1 MAASRKLYV
10 AMAQTIAYRYKF
22 ADLAEQ
28 ETIRGLVIDLC
39 GDLKQ
44 DNIAFNR
51 DKFLTACG
59 LS

>member
-10 AMAQTIAYRYKF
+10 AMAQTIAYRYKN

-28 ETIRGLVIDLC
+28 ETIRGLVVDLC

-44 DNIAFNR
+44 DNMSFNR
-51 DKFLTACG
+51 DTFMTACG